1 MFGGVY
7 RISEKFSYTSAVQKK
22 YDYVVIGAG
31 IVGLSI
37 GNSLL
42 EKNPRAQVLI
52 ADKEKT
58 LGAHASGRNSG
69 VLHAGFYY
77 SPDSLKAKFCRDG
90 NQALRQVIDRHSI
103 EIRNTGKVVVTRS
116 LDELPRLQKLYER
129 GIQNKVDIRVLPASE
144 LPNYEPLA
152 ITHGQFL
159 WSPTTAVSN
168 PQDVINAL
176 ALDFKFKGG
185 QLELDS
191 ELILD
196 SNEEVYLNT
205 EKIVCSEI
213 INAAG
218 VNAIHIAHKFGVGK
232 EYSLLPVLG
241 LYKTIPDEL
250 LPLKTLVYPVP
261 NPANPFLGV
270 HFTLTTDH
278 KIKIGPTAIPV
289 LGREQ
294 YRFSQGFDGYD
305 LKHSISAIAALGKKS
320 FSGLFSLAM
329 TEFPKISTKNLLKGG
344 SELVPLVSETSGWAI
359 KEPGLRAQLVNKST
373 GEFEQDFIVRRKG
386 KITHVLNAV
395 SPGWTASIPFGNW
408 VVSNF

>member
-1 MFGGVY
+1 M
-7 RISEKFSYTSAVQKK
+7 QKK
-22 YDYVVIGAG
+22 FDFVVIGAG

-42 EKNPRAQVLI
+42 QKYPKAHVLV
-52 ADKEKT
+52 ADKEAF

-90 NQALRQVIDRHSI
+90 NRSLREVIARHSI
-103 EIRNTGKVVVTRS
+103 EIRETGKVVVTKS
-116 LDELPRLQKLYER
+116 VDELPRLEKLYAR
-129 GIQNKVDIRVLPASE
+129 GIQNGVDIKLLPASE

-168 PQDVINAL
+168 PHDVIKAMAN
-176 ALDFKFKGG
+176 DFIEKGG
-185 QLELDS
+185 KLELGS
-191 ELILD
+191 EVTLD
-196 SNEEVYLNT
+196 SSEELFLNSD
-205 EKIVCSEI
+205 KINCTEI

-241 LYKTIPDEL
+241 LYKTIPDVS

-289 LGREQ
+289 MGREQ
-294 YRFSQGFDGYD
+294 YKFSQGFDKKD
-305 LKHSISAIAALGKKS
+305 LKQSISAVLALGRNS
-320 FSGLFSLAM
+320 LPDLFSLAL
-329 TEFPKISTKNLLKGG
+329 TEFPKISTTKLLKGG
-344 SELVPLVSETSGWAI
+344 SELVPLVSETSGWTI
-359 KEPGLRAQLVNKST
+359 KEPGLRAQLVNKTT
-373 GEFEQDFIVRRKG
+373 GQFEQDFVVRKNG
-386 KITHVLNAV
+386 KITHILNAV
-395 SPGWTASIPFGNW
+395 SPGWTASIPFANW
-408 VVSNF
+408 VVTKYLFSN

>member
-1 MFGGVY
+1 M
-7 RISEKFSYTSAVQKK
+7 QKK
-22 YDYVVIGAG
+22 FDFVVIGAG
-31 IVGLSI
+31 IIGLSI

-42 EKNPRAQVLI
+42 QKYPKAHVLV
-52 ADKEKT
+52 ADKEDF

-90 NQALRQVIDRHSI
+90 NRALREVIARHSI
-103 EIRNTGKVVVTRS
+103 EIRETGKVVVTKS
-116 LDELPRLQKLYER
+116 LDELPRLERLYER
-129 GIQNKVDIRVLPASE
+129 GIQNGVDIKLLPATE

-152 ITHGQFL
+152 VTHGQFL

-168 PQDVINAL
+168 PQDVIKAM
-176 ALDFKFKGG
+176 AEDFTKNGG
-185 QLELDS
+185 NLELGS
-191 ELILD
+191 EVTID
-196 SNEEVYLNT
+196 SNEEVFLNS
-205 EKIVCSEI
+205 EKIDCTEI

-241 LYKTIPDEL
+241 LYKTIPDVS

-294 YRFSQGFDGYD
+294 YKLSQGFDKKD
-305 LKHSISAIAALGKKS
+305 LKQSISAVIALGRNS
-320 FSGLFSLAM
+320 LPDLISLAT
-329 TEFPKISTKNLLKGG
+329 TEFPKISTRNLLKGG
-344 SELVPLVSETSGWAI
+344 SELVPLVSETSGWTI
-359 KEPGLRAQLVNKST
+359 KEPGLRAQLVNKTT
-373 GEFEQDFIVRRKG
+373 GQFEQDFVVRRNG
-386 KITHVLNAV
+386 KITHILNAV
-395 SPGWTASIPFGNW
+395 SPGWTASIPFADW
-408 VVSNF
+408 VVTNNFENY

>member
-1 MFGGVY
+1 M
-7 RISEKFSYTSAVQKK
+7 QKK
-22 YDYVVIGAG
+22 FDFVVIGAG

-42 EKNPRAQVLI
+42 QKYPKAHVLV
-52 ADKEKT
+52 ADKEDS

-90 NQALRQVIDRHSI
+90 NRALREVIARHSI
-103 EIRNTGKVVVTRS
+103 EIRETGKVVVTRS
-116 LDELPRLQKLYER
+116 LDELPRLEKLYER
-129 GIQNKVDIRVLPASE
+129 GIQNGVDIKLLPASE

-159 WSPTTAVSN
+159 WSRTTAVSN
-168 PQDVINAL
+168 PQDVIKAM
-176 ALDFKFKGG
+176 AKDFTENGG
-185 QLELDS
+185 KLELGS
-191 ELILD
+191 EVTIN
-196 SNEEVYLNT
+196 SNEEVFLNS
-205 EKIVCSEI
+205 EKIECTEI

-241 LYKTIPDEL
+241 LYKTIPDVS

-289 LGREQ
+289 MGREQ
-294 YRFSQGFDGYD
+294 YKFSQGFDRKD
-305 LKHSISAIAALGKKS
+305 LNQSISAVIALGRNS
-320 FSGLFSLAM
+320 LPDLFSLAL
-329 TEFPKISTKNLLKGG
+329 TEFPKISTRNLLKGG
-344 SELVPLVSETSGWAI
+344 SELVPLVSKTSGWTI
-359 KEPGLRAQLVNKST
+359 KGPGLRAQLVNKNT
-373 GEFEQDFIVRRKG
+373 GQFEQDFVVRRSG
-386 KITHVLNAV
+386 KITHILNVV
-395 SPGWTASIPFGNW
+395 SPGWTASIPFANW
-408 VVSNF
+408 VVTKYLSSNQIE

>member
-1 MFGGVY
+1 M
-7 RISEKFSYTSAVQKK
+7 KF
-22 YDYVVIGAG
+22 DYVVIGAG

-42 EKNPRAQVLI
+42 EKNPKAQVLI
-52 ADKEKT
+52 ADKEKF

-90 NQALRQVIDRHSI
+90 NFALRQLIERHSLD
-103 EIRNTGKVVVTRS
+103 IRETGKVVVTKS
-116 LDELPRLQKLYER
+116 LSELPRLEKLYER
-129 GIQNKVDIRVLPASE
+129 GIQNGVDIKLLPESE
-144 LPNYEPLA
+144 LPDYEPLA
-152 ITHGQFL
+152 VTHGQFL

-176 ALDFKFKGG
+176 ANEFLGKGG
-185 QLELDS
+185 NLELGS
-191 ELILD
+191 EVTLNSD
-196 SNEEVYLNT
+196 EEIFVN
-205 EKIVCSEI
+205 SERIDASKI

-218 VNAIHIAHKFGVGK
+218 VNAVHIAHKFGVGM

-241 LYKTIPDEL
+241 LYKTIPDNS

-294 YRFSQGFDGYD
+294 YKLSQGFDRKD
-305 LKHSISAIAALGKKS
+305 LSQSISAIFALGKKS
-320 FSGLFSLAM
+320 FPGLISLAM
-329 TEFPKISTKNLLKGG
+329 TEFPKISTRNLLKGG
-344 SELVPLVSETSGWAI
+344 SELVPLVSETSGWSI
-359 KEPGLRAQLVNKST
+359 KEPGLRAQLVNKNS
-373 GEFEQDFIVRRKG
+373 GEFEQDFIVRKKG
-386 KITHVLNAV
+386 KITHILNAV
-395 SPGWTASIPFGNW
+395 SPGWTASIPFADW
-408 VVSNF
+408 VVEKYL

>member
-1 MFGGVY
+1 M
-7 RISEKFSYTSAVQKK
+7 QKK
-22 YDYVVIGAG
+22 FDFVVIGAG

-42 EKNPRAQVLI
+42 QKYPKAHVLV
-52 ADKEKT
+52 ADKEDS

-90 NQALRQVIDRHSI
+90 NRALREVIARHSI
-103 EIRNTGKVVVTRS
+103 EIRETGKVVVTKS
-116 LDELPRLQKLYER
+116 LDELPRLEKLYER
-129 GIQNKVDIRVLPASE
+129 GIQNGVDIKLLPASE

-168 PQDVINAL
+168 PHDVIKAMAN
-176 ALDFKFKGG
+176 DFIDNGG
-185 QLELDS
+185 KIELGS
-191 ELILD
+191 EVTLD
-196 SNEEVYLNT
+196 SNEEVFLNL
-205 EKIVCSEI
+205 EKIDCTEV

-241 LYKTIPDEL
+241 LYKTIPDVS

-289 LGREQ
+289 MGREQ
-294 YRFSQGFDGYD
+294 YKFSQGFDKKD
-305 LKHSISAIAALGKKS
+305 LKQSISAVIALGRNS
-320 FSGLFSLAM
+320 LPDLFSLAL
-329 TEFPKISTKNLLKGG
+329 TEFPKISTRNLLKGG
-344 SELVPLVSETSGWAI
+344 SELVPLVSETSGWTI
-359 KEPGLRAQLVNKST
+359 KEPGLRAQLVNKTT
-373 GEFEQDFIVRRKG
+373 GQFEQDFVVRRSG
-386 KITHVLNAV
+386 KITHILNAV
-395 SPGWTASIPFGNW
+395 SPGWTASIPFSDW
-408 VVSNF
+408 VVKNL

>member
-1 MFGGVY
+1 M
-7 RISEKFSYTSAVQKK
+7 KF
-22 YDYVVIGAG
+22 DYVIIGAG

-42 EKNPRAQVLI
+42 EKNPKAQVLI
-52 ADKEKT
+52 ADKERF

-90 NQALRQVIDRHSI
+90 NFALRQVIERHSI
-103 EIRNTGKVVVTRS
+103 DIRETGKVVVTKS
-116 LDELPRLQKLYER
+116 LNELPRLEKLYER
-129 GIQNKVDIRVLPASE
+129 GIQNGVDIKLLPESE
-144 LPNYEPLA
+144 LPDYEPLA
-152 ITHGQFL
+152 VTHGQFL

-168 PQDVINAL
+168 PQDVMNAL
-176 ALDFKFKGG
+176 ASEFLAKGG
-185 QLELDS
+185 NLELGS
-191 ELILD
+191 EVTFNSD
-196 SNEEVYLNT
+196 EEVFVNSERIDT
-205 EKIVCSEI
+205 SEI

-218 VNAIHIAHKFGVGK
+218 VNAVHIAHKFGVGM

-241 LYKTIPDEL
+241 LYKTIPDNS

-294 YRFSQGFDGYD
+294 YKLSQGFDRKD
-305 LKHSISAIAALGKKS
+305 LSQSISAIFALGKKS
-320 FSGLFSLAM
+320 FPGLISLAM
-329 TEFPKISTKNLLKGG
+329 TEFPKISTRNLLKVQN
-344 SELVPLVSETSGWAI
+344 SVHSSLKRLVGASRS
-359 KEPGLRAQLVNKST
+359 
-373 GEFEQDFIVRRKG
+373 QD
-386 KITHVLNAV
+386 
-395 SPGWTASIPFGNW
+395 
-408 VVSNF
+408 

>member
-1 MFGGVY
+1 M
-7 RISEKFSYTSAVQKK
+7 QKK
-22 YDYVVIGAG
+22 FDFVVIGAG
-31 IVGLSI
+31 IIGLSI

-42 EKNPRAQVLI
+42 QKYPKAHVLV
-52 ADKEKT
+52 ADKEDF

-77 SPDSLKAKFCRDG
+77 SPDSLKAKFCLNG
-90 NQALRQVIDRHSI
+90 NRALREVIARHSI
-103 EIRNTGKVVVTRS
+103 EIRETGKVVVTKS
-116 LDELPRLQKLYER
+116 LDELPRLEKLYER
-129 GIQNKVDIRVLPASE
+129 GIQNGVDIKLLPASE

-168 PQDVINAL
+168 PQDVIKAM
-176 ALDFKFKGG
+176 AKDFTKNGG
-185 QLELDS
+185 NLELGS
-191 ELILD
+191 EVTID
-196 SNEEVYLNT
+196 SNEEVFLNL
-205 EKIVCSEI
+205 EKINCTEI

-241 LYKTIPDEL
+241 LYKTIPDDA

-294 YRFSQGFDGYD
+294 YKLSQGFDKKD
-305 LKHSISAIAALGKKS
+305 LKQSISAVIALGRNS
-320 FSGLFSLAM
+320 LPDLISLAI
-329 TEFPKISTKNLLKGG
+329 TEFPKISTRNLLKGG
-344 SELVPLVSETSGWAI
+344 SELVPLVSETSGWTI
-359 KEPGLRAQLVNKST
+359 KEPGLRAQLVNKTT

-386 KITHVLNAV
+386 KVTHILNAV
-395 SPGWTASIPFGNW
+395 SPGWTASIPFAEW
-408 VVSNF
+408 VVTNNFKNY

>member
-1 MFGGVY
+1 M
-7 RISEKFSYTSAVQKK
+7 RMKF
-22 YDYVVIGAG
+22 DYVVIGAG

-42 EKNPRAQVLI
+42 QKYPKAHVLV
-52 ADKEKT
+52 ADKEKI

-90 NQALRQVIDRHSI
+90 NRALREVIERHSI
-103 EIRNTGKVVVTRS
+103 GIRKTGKVVVTKS
-116 LDELPRLQKLYER
+116 LNELPRLEKLYER
-129 GIQNKVDIRVLPASE
+129 GIQNGVDIKLLSAQE

-168 PQDVINAL
+168 PEDVIKAI
-176 ALDFKFKGG
+176 AKEFIEKGG
-185 QLELDS
+185 TLELDS
-191 ELILD
+191 EVTLNE
-196 SNEEVYLNT
+196 NEEVFLNL
-205 EKIVCSEI
+205 EKIDCSET

-218 VNAIHIAHKFGVGK
+218 VNAVHIAHGFGVGM

-241 LYKTIPDEL
+241 LYKTIPDDS

-294 YRFSQGFDGYD
+294 YKFSQGFDRKD
-305 LKHSISAIAALGKKS
+305 LSQSISAILTLGKKS
-320 FSGLFSLAM
+320 LPGLISLAM
-329 TEFPKISTKNLLKGG
+329 TEFPKISTRNLLRGG
-344 SELVPLVSETSGWAI
+344 SELVPLVSQTSGWSI
-359 KEPGLRAQLVNKST
+359 KEPGLRAQLVNKNT
-373 GEFEQDFIVRRKG
+373 GEFEQDFIIRKKG

-395 SPGWTASIPFGNW
+395 SPGWTASIPFANW
-408 VVSNF
+408 IVDNL

>member
-1 MFGGVY
+1 M
-7 RISEKFSYTSAVQKK
+7 KF
-22 YDYVVIGAG
+22 DYVVIGAG

-42 EKNPRAQVLI
+42 QKYPKAHVLV
-52 ADKEKT
+52 ADKENI

-90 NQALRQVIDRHSI
+90 NQALRDVINRHSI
-103 EIRNTGKVVVTRS
+103 EIRETGKVVVTKS
-116 LDELPRLQKLYER
+116 LNELPRLEKLYER
-129 GIQNKVDIRVLPASE
+129 GIQNGVDIKLLPASE

-168 PQDVINAL
+168 PEDVIKAI
-176 ALDFKFKGG
+176 AKDFIEKGG
-185 QLELDS
+185 RLELGSEVTLNSDEEVFLDS
-191 ELILD
+191 E
-196 SNEEVYLNT
+196 
-205 EKIVCSEI
+205 KIDCSEI

-218 VNAIHIAHKFGVGK
+218 VNAIHLAHKFGVGK
-232 EYSLLPVLG
+232 EFSLLPVLG
-241 LYKTIPDEL
+241 LYKTIPDKS

-289 LGREQ
+289 IGREQ
-294 YRFSQGFDGYD
+294 YKFSQGFDKKD
-305 LKHSISAIAALGKKS
+305 LKHSVAAVLALGRNS
-320 FSGLFSLAM
+320 LSDLISLAL
-329 TEFPKISTKNLLKGG
+329 TEFPKVSTANLLKGG
-344 SELVPLVSETSGWAI
+344 SELVPLVSETSGWSF
-359 KEPGLRAQLVNKST
+359 KEPGLRAQLVNRST
-373 GEFEQDFIVRRKG
+373 GHFEQDFVVRRKG
-386 KITHVLNAV
+386 KINHILNAV
-395 SPGWTASIPFGNW
+395 SPGWTASIPFANW
-408 VVSNF
+408 IVNEL

>member
-1 MFGGVY
+1 M
-7 RISEKFSYTSAVQKK
+7 QKK
-22 YDYVVIGAG
+22 FDFVVIGAG
-31 IVGLSI
+31 IIGLSI
-37 GNSLL
+37 GNGLL
-42 EKNPRAQVLI
+42 QKYPKAHVLV
-52 ADKEKT
+52 ADKEDF

-90 NQALRQVIDRHSI
+90 NRALREVIARHSI
-103 EIRNTGKVVVTRS
+103 EIRETGKVVVTKS
-116 LDELPRLQKLYER
+116 LDELPRLERLYER
-129 GIQNKVDIRVLPASE
+129 GIQNGVDIKLLPATE

-152 ITHGQFL
+152 VTNGQFL

-168 PQDVINAL
+168 PQDVIKAM
-176 ALDFKFKGG
+176 AEDFTKNGG
-185 QLELDS
+185 NLELGS
-191 ELILD
+191 EVTID
-196 SNEEVYLNT
+196 SNEEVFLNS
-205 EKIVCSEI
+205 EKIDCTEI

-241 LYKTIPDEL
+241 LYKTIPDVS

-294 YRFSQGFDGYD
+294 YKLSQGFDKKD
-305 LKHSISAIAALGKKS
+305 LKQSISAVIALGRNS
-320 FSGLFSLAM
+320 LPDLISLAI
-329 TEFPKISTKNLLKGG
+329 TEFPKISTRNLLKGG
-344 SELVPLVSETSGWAI
+344 SELVPLVSETSGWTI
-359 KEPGLRAQLVNKST
+359 KEPGLRAQLVNKTT
-373 GEFEQDFIVRRKG
+373 GQFEQDFVVRRNG
-386 KITHVLNAV
+386 KITHILNAV
-395 SPGWTASIPFGNW
+395 SPGWTASIPFADW
-408 VVSNF
+408 VVTNNFKNY

>member
-1 MFGGVY
+1 M
-7 RISEKFSYTSAVQKK
+7 QKEF
-22 YDYVVIGAG
+22 DFVVIGAG

-42 EKNPRAQVLI
+42 QKYPKAHVLV
-52 ADKEKT
+52 ADKEDF

-90 NQALRQVIDRHSI
+90 NRSLREVIARHSI
-103 EIRNTGKVVVTRS
+103 EIRETGKVVVTKS
-116 LDELPRLQKLYER
+116 LDELPRLEKLYER
-129 GIQNKVDIRVLPASE
+129 GIQNGVDIKLLPASE

-152 ITHGQFL
+152 ITHGKFL

-168 PQDVINAL
+168 PQDVIKAM
-176 ALDFKFKGG
+176 AKDFTDKGG
-185 QLELDS
+185 KLELGS
-191 ELILD
+191 EVNID
-196 SNEEVYLNT
+196 SNEEVFLNL
-205 EKIVCSEI
+205 EKIDCKEI

-241 LYKTIPDEL
+241 LYKTIPDVS

-294 YRFSQGFDGYD
+294 YKFSQGFDKKD
-305 LKHSISAIAALGKKS
+305 LKQSISAVIALGRNS
-320 FSGLFSLAM
+320 LPDLFSLAL
-329 TEFPKISTKNLLKGG
+329 TEFPKISTTNLLKGG
-344 SELVPLVSETSGWAI
+344 SELVPLVSETSGWTI
-359 KEPGLRAQLVNKST
+359 KEPGLRAQLVNKTT
-373 GEFEQDFIVRRKG
+373 GQFEQDFVVRRNG
-386 KITHVLNAV
+386 KITHILNAV
-395 SPGWTASIPFGNW
+395 SPGWTASIPFSDW
-408 VVSNF
+408 VISKL

>member
-1 MFGGVY
+1 M
-7 RISEKFSYTSAVQKK
+7 QKK
-22 YDYVVIGAG
+22 FDFVVIGAG

-42 EKNPRAQVLI
+42 QKNPKANVLV
-52 ADKEKT
+52 ADKEDS

-90 NQALRQVIDRHSI
+90 NRALRKVIARHSI
-103 EIRNTGKVVVTRS
+103 EIRETGKVVVTKS
-116 LDELPRLQKLYER
+116 LDELPRLEKLYER
-129 GIQNKVDIRVLPASE
+129 GIQNGVDIKLLPASE

-168 PQDVINAL
+168 PQDVIKAM
-176 ALDFKFKGG
+176 AEDFTVKGG
-185 QLELDS
+185 MLELGS
-191 ELILD
+191 EVTID
-196 SNEEVYLNT
+196 SNEEVFLNS
-205 EKIVCSEI
+205 EKIDCIEI

-241 LYKTIPDEL
+241 LYKTIPDAS

-294 YRFSQGFDGYD
+294 YRLSQGFDKKD
-305 LKHSISAIAALGKKS
+305 LKQSMSAVIALGRNS
-320 FSGLFSLAM
+320 LPDLISLAI
-329 TEFPKISTKNLLKGG
+329 TEFPKISTRNLLKGG
-344 SELVPLVSETSGWAI
+344 SELVPLVSETSGWTI
-359 KEPGLRAQLVNKST
+359 KEPGLRAQLVNKTT
-373 GEFEQDFIVRRKG
+373 GQFEQDFVVRRSG
-386 KITHVLNAV
+386 KITHILNAV
-395 SPGWTASIPFGNW
+395 SPGWTASLPFANW
-408 VVSNF
+408 VIEKF

>member
-1 MFGGVY
+1 M
-7 RISEKFSYTSAVQKK
+7 QKK
-22 YDYVVIGAG
+22 FDFVVIGAG

-42 EKNPRAQVLI
+42 QKYPKAHVLI
-52 ADKEKT
+52 ADKEDF

-90 NQALRQVIDRHSI
+90 NRALREVIARHSI
-103 EIRNTGKVVVTRS
+103 EIRETGKVVVTKS
-116 LDELPRLQKLYER
+116 LDELPRLEKLYER
-129 GIQNKVDIRVLPASE
+129 GIQNGVDIKLLPAAE

-168 PQDVINAL
+168 PQNLIKAMAKDYT
-176 ALDFKFKGG
+176 DKGG
-185 QLELDS
+185 KLELGS
-191 ELILD
+191 EVNID
-196 SNEEVYLNT
+196 SNEEVFLNL
-205 EKIVCSEI
+205 EKIDCKEI

-241 LYKTIPDEL
+241 LYKTIPDNS
-250 LPLKTLVYPVP
+250 LPLQTLVYPVP

-270 HFTLTTDH
+270 HFTITTDH

-294 YRFSQGFDGYD
+294 YKFSQGFDKVD
-305 LKHSISAIAALGKKS
+305 LKQSISAVIALGRNS
-320 FSGLFSLAM
+320 LPDLFSLAL
-329 TEFPKISTKNLLKGG
+329 TEFPKISTTNLLKGG
-344 SELVPLVSETSGWAI
+344 SELVPLVSETSGWTI
-359 KEPGLRAQLVNKST
+359 KEPGIRAQLVNKST
-373 GEFEQDFIVRRKG
+373 GQFEQDFVVRRSG
-386 KITHVLNAV
+386 KITHILNAV
-395 SPGWTASIPFGNW
+395 SPGWTASIPFANW
-408 VVSNF
+408 VVEKF

>member
-1 MFGGVY
+1 MSK
-7 RISEKFSYTSAVQKK
+7 R
-22 YDYVVIGAG
+22 YDFVVIGAG

-42 EKNPRAQVLI
+42 ERNPKAQVLI
-52 ADKEKT
+52 ADKEKF

-90 NQALRQVIDRHSI
+90 NQALRQVIDKHSI
-103 EIRNTGKVVVTRS
+103 DIRNTGKVVVTRN
-116 LDELPRLQKLYER
+116 LDELPRLQKLYDR
-129 GIQNKVDIRVLPASE
+129 GIQNKVDIKLLPASE

-152 ITHGQFL
+152 VTHGQFL
-159 WSPTTAVSN
+159 WSPTTAVSS
-168 PQDVINAL
+168 PQDVISAL
-176 ALDFKFKGG
+176 ALDFVSKGG
-185 QLELDS
+185 NLELGAEITLNSNQGVFLNS
-191 ELILD
+191 EKVDCL
-196 SNEEVYLNT
+196 
-205 EKIVCSEI
+205 EI

-218 VNAIHIAHKFGVGK
+218 VNAIHIAHKFGVGN

-241 LYKTIPDEL
+241 LYKTIPDNS

-294 YRFSQGFDGYD
+294 YRFAQGFDSDD
-305 LKHSISAIAALGKKS
+305 LKQSISAIFALGKKS
-320 FSGLFSLAM
+320 FSGLISLAL
-329 TEFPKISTKNLLKGG
+329 TEFPKISTRNLLKGG
-344 SELVPLVSETSGWAI
+344 SELVPLVSETSGWSI
-359 KEPGLRAQLVNKST
+359 KEPGLRAQLVNKTT

-395 SPGWTASIPFGNW
+395 SPGWTASIPFANW
-408 VVSNF
+408 VVKNL

>member
-1 MFGGVY
+1 M
-7 RISEKFSYTSAVQKK
+7 QKK
-22 YDYVVIGAG
+22 FDFVVIGAG
-31 IVGLSI
+31 IIGLSI

-42 EKNPRAQVLI
+42 QKYPKAHVLV
-52 ADKEKT
+52 ADKEDF

-90 NQALRQVIDRHSI
+90 NRALREVIARHSI
-103 EIRNTGKVVVTRS
+103 EIRETGKVVVTKS
-116 LDELPRLQKLYER
+116 LDELPRLERLYER
-129 GIQNKVDIRVLPASE
+129 GIQNGVDIKLLPATE

-152 ITHGQFL
+152 VTHGQFL

-168 PQDVINAL
+168 PQDVIKAM
-176 ALDFKFKGG
+176 AEDFTKNGG
-185 QLELDS
+185 NLELGS
-191 ELILD
+191 EVTID
-196 SNEEVYLNT
+196 SNEEVFLNS
-205 EKIVCSEI
+205 EKIDCTEI

-241 LYKTIPDEL
+241 LYKTIPDVS

-294 YRFSQGFDGYD
+294 YKLSQGFEKKD
-305 LKHSISAIAALGKKS
+305 LKQSISAVLALGRNS
-320 FSGLFSLAM
+320 LPDLLSLAIA
-329 TEFPKISTKNLLKGG
+329 EFPKISTSNLLKGG
-344 SELVPLVSETSGWAI
+344 SELVPRVSETSGWTI
-359 KEPGLRAQLVNKST
+359 KEPGIRAQLVNKST
-373 GEFEQDFIVRRKG
+373 GQFEQDFVVRRSG
-386 KITHVLNAV
+386 KITHILNAV
-395 SPGWTASIPFGNW
+395 SPGWTASIPFANW
-408 VVSNF
+408 VVEKF

>member
-1 MFGGVY
+1 M
-7 RISEKFSYTSAVQKK
+7 QKK
-22 YDYVVIGAG
+22 FDFVVIGAV

-42 EKNPRAQVLI
+42 QKYPKAHVLV
-52 ADKEKT
+52 ADKEDS

-90 NQALRQVIDRHSI
+90 NRALREVITRHSI
-103 EIRNTGKVVVTRS
+103 EIRETGKVVVTKS
-116 LDELPRLQKLYER
+116 LDELPRLEKLYER
-129 GIQNKVDIRVLPASE
+129 GIQNGVDIKLLPASE

-168 PQDVINAL
+168 PQDVIKAM
-176 ALDFKFKGG
+176 AKDFTENGG
-185 QLELDS
+185 KLELGS
-191 ELILD
+191 EVTIN
-196 SNEEVYLNT
+196 SNEEVFLNS
-205 EKIVCSEI
+205 EKIDCTEI

-241 LYKTIPDEL
+241 LYKAIPDVS

-270 HFTLTTDH
+270 HFTLTTDR

-294 YRFSQGFDGYD
+294 YKFPQGFDKKD
-305 LKHSISAIAALGKKS
+305 LKQSISAVIALGRNS
-320 FSGLFSLAM
+320 LPDLFSLAL
-329 TEFPKISTKNLLKGG
+329 TEFPKISTRNLLKGG
-344 SELVPLVSETSGWAI
+344 SELVPLVSETSGWTI
-359 KEPGLRAQLVNKST
+359 KEPGLRAQLVNKTT
-373 GEFEQDFIVRRKG
+373 GQFEQDFVVRRSG
-386 KITHVLNAV
+386 KITHILNAV
-395 SPGWTASIPFGNW
+395 SPGWTASIPFADW
-408 VVSNF
+408 VVTNNFKNY